1 MSVYKCPK
9 CGGSSFF
16 MSTRIADEYGVHKV
30 PVCRTCDEIM
40 DLYKTNSE
48 RKKTLWINIVGYT
61 SVTLGSLIGVVWF
74 FSVYLGW

>member
-1 MSVYKCPK
+1 MSA
-9 CGGSSFF
+9 
-16 MSTRIADEYGVHKV
+16 RISNGYGVSKV

>member
-9 CGGSSFF
+9 CRGSSFF
-16 MSTRIADEYGVHKV
+16 MSARISNGYGVSKV

-40 DLYKTNSE
+40 DLYKTPSE
-48 RKKTLWINIVGYT
+48 EKKTLWINIVGYT
-61 SVTLGSLIGVVWF
+61 SVILGSLLGVFWF